1 MQQAD
6 DFLGESHA
14 LYTLVENLSERELA
28 QATAFKDWTFND
40 VIGHLH
46 MWNQAADLS
55 LMDSQAFID
64 WFEGIQK
71 HVSGG
76 SLRRAEREW
85 LKGLS
90 GQNLL
95 TAWRDGYQEM
105 ADHFSKADPSAR
117 VKWAGPD
124 MSVRSSVTARLM
136 ETWAHGQEIYD
147 ALGVVRRNA
156 DRIRNIVILGI
167 NTYGWTFRVRGER
180 VPEPMPTLVLEAP
193 SGEVWRFGDS
203 DAGTSD
209 QQGGTITG
217 LAEEFCQ
224 VVTQVRNIADT
235 DLQVT
240 GENASNWMAKAQCF
254 AGPPEDPPAPGTR
267 VVAGSDA

>member
-6 DFLGESHA
+6 DFLQESQA
-14 LYTLVENLSERELA
+14 LYALVETLSERDLA
-28 QATAFKDWTFND
+28 QVTAFKDWTIND

-46 MWNQAADLS
+46 MWNRAADMS
-55 LMDSQAFID
+55 LMDSQAFVD
-64 WFEGIQK
+64 WFAGIQK
-71 HVSGG
+71 HVSDG
-76 SLRRAEREW
+76 SLRHAEREW
-85 LKGLS
+85 LQGLS
-90 GQNLL
+90 GRSLL
-95 TAWRDGYQEM
+95 DAWRDGFQEM

-147 ALGVVRRNA
+147 ALGVVRHNA

-167 NTYGWTFRVRGER
+167 NTYGWTFQVRGER
-180 VPEPMPTLVLEAP
+180 IPDPMPALVLEAP
-193 SGEVWRFGDS
+193 SGEVWHFGDAE
-203 DAGTSD
+203 DGDTG
-209 QQGGTITG
+209 QEGETITG

-235 DLQVT
+235 ALVVT
-240 GENASNWMAKAQCF
+240 GKNARNWMAKAQCF

-267 VVAGSDA
+267 VVASSGR